1 MERILLADVV
11 ASAAEAH
18 VKVALTLSAD
28 PLWAIQ
34 NREGVVTRSK
44 QRVRRR
50 LLREMDQLGGQLQRP
65 ELRTLPAAKPSQA
78 KTGET

>member
-1 MERILLADVV
+1 LLADVV
-11 ASAAEAH
+11 ASAAEAR
-18 VKVALTLSAD
+18 VKVALTLWAD

-34 NREGVVTRSK
+34 NREAVVTRSK

-65 ELRTLPAAKPSQA
+65 ELRTLPAALPSQA